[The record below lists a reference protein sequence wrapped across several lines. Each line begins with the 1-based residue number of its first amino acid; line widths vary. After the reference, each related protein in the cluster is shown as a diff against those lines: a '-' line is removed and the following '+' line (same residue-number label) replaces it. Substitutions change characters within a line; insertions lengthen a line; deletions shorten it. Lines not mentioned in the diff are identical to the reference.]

1 MPRPLTPYGRGIAI
15 SSDRALTVQKGTDMS
30 TPKAKFS
37 WPMVILAG
45 ITLVLSSFGLFELA
59 HVYAAT
65 PAPLAL
71 LAVGGF
77 DLTALAA
84 GSHALRVAKDGDSP
98 GPWNALLVAA
108 AGLSAVLQYVHT
120 QLAGQPWAVGVM
132 YAMFP
137 VATVLLFEG
146 TLRRAHR
153 LNGRRT
159 GRVAQPRAT
168 FELMQWLTYPKVT
181 ARAFRKGIL
190 DRSLSGDAAF
200 KLALLELTPVDD
212 DVVESA
218 PLRTV
223 ELDYSRITGDRAAI
237 TSGLPGG
244 APVDSA
250 EPAAPPPDTRPIATL
265 VREKLQ
271 VRGADESGK
280 AAVLADVLEANPAA
294 NPETVRREIRKQ
306 SGLRSA

>member
-1 MPRPLTPYGRGIAI
+1 
-15 SSDRALTVQKGTDMS
+15 MS

-37 WPMVILAG
+37 YPMVILAG

-71 LAVGGF
+71 LAVAGF

-84 GSHALRVAKDGDSP
+84 GHHALRVARDGDSP

-137 VATVLLFEG
+137 IATVLLFEG

-168 FELMQWLTYPKVT
+168 FELMQWLTYPRVT
-181 ARAFRKGIL
+181 ARAFKMGIL

-200 KLALLELTPVDD
+200 KLALLELTADDPD
-212 DVVESA
+212 DVPVA
-218 PLRTV
+218 PLRQV
-223 ELDYSRITGDRAAI
+223 ELDYSRTTGNRAAI
-237 TSGLPGG
+237 TSGIS
-244 APVDSA
+244 ADSA
-250 EPAAPPPDTRPIATL
+250 GGSGNDPADTAESAEIPPDPRPVSAL
-265 VREKLQ
+265 VREFLQ
-271 VRGADESGK
+271 VRGADKAGK
-280 AAVLADVLEANPAA
+280 DAVLEDVLKVKPGANPA
-294 NPETVRREIRKQ
+294 TVRRTIDRE
-306 SGLRSA
+306 SGIRSAS